1 MLFGRTRSCEARV
14 RYWALWTSYEALVG
28 CAKLQTG
35 EWVLVLAA
43 AGGVGIAAIQIAKAI
58 GARVIAAA
66 SLSLRLLAW
75 RAVQTL

>member
-43 AGGVGIAAIQIAKAI
+43 AGGVGIAAIQIAKGI
-58 GARVIAAA
+58 VDPRRHPFTPHQQTPCPF
-66 SLSLRLLAW
+66 LSLNL
-75 RAVQTL
+75 